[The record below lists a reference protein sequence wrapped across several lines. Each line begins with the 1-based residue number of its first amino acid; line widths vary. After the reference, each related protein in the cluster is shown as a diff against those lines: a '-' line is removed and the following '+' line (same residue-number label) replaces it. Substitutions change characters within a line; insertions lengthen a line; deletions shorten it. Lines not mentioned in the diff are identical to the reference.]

1 MKAVRNFSKEK
12 KTHGIWLRTM
22 KEILREWLPF
32 LNASI
37 HTHERLIPME
47 NRTTPPNFIK
57 NIIAEDLRSG
67 KVQEVVT
74 RFPPEPNGYL
84 HIGHAKAIWINFTLG
99 AEFGGKTNLRFDDT
113 NPVKEDV
120 EYVNSIQED
129 VKWLGYE
136 WNEKRYASDYFDEM
150 YKRAVLLIQKG
161 KAYVDDQ
168 TAEEIREMR
177 GTLTEPGK
185 NSPYRDRSVEENLDL
200 FTRMRA
206 GEFQN
211 GEKVLRAKI
220 DMASP
225 NINLR
230 DPVIY
235 RISHAHHHNTG
246 DQWCIYPMY
255 AFAHPI
261 EDAIEGVTH
270 SLCSLEF
277 EDQRPFYDWVIAE
290 CEMESQPH
298 QYEFG
303 RLNLSQMVTSKRKL
317 KLLVDEGHVDGWDD
331 PRMPTI
337 SGLRRRGYTPEAI
350 RDFVFETG
358 ISKSQGVIDLQTL
371 EHFVREDLK
380 LKAPRTM
387 AVLQPLKVVITNYPE
402 GQVEWL
408 EAENNVENP
417 EMGSRQIPFSREIY
431 IEQDDFMEDPPN
443 KYFRLF
449 PGNEVRLKHAYFIK
463 CNDVIKDAEG
473 NVTEIHC
480 TYDPETKSGSGFTG
494 RKVKGTIHW
503 VEATQAVPAEFRLY
517 EPLIAAESAEE
528 EEASELE
535 GQPEKTFLDQLNP
548 NSLEVVHGFV
558 EQEMQEAKAYDKFQ
572 FFRHGYFSVDPK
584 YSVPG
589 RPVFNRVVSLKSSFQ
604 LPKK

>member
-1 MKAVRNFSKEK
+1 MK
-12 KTHGIWLRTM
+12 GL
-22 KEILREWLPF
+22 ILVD
-32 LNASI
+32 
-37 HTHERLIPME
+37 
-47 NRTTPPNFIK
+47 NRFTTPPNFIK
-57 NIIAEDLRSG
+57 NIITEDLRSG
-67 KVQEVVT
+67 KVQEVIT

-99 AEFGGKTNLRFDDT
+99 GEFGGKTNLRFDDT

-136 WNEKRYASDYFDEM
+136 WNEKRFASDYFDEM
-150 YKRAVLLIQKG
+150 YSRAVLLIQKG

-168 TAEEIREMR
+168 SADEIRQMR

-206 GEFQN
+206 GEFKN
-211 GEKVLRAKI
+211 GEKVSWAKI

-246 DQWCIYPMY
+246 DKWCIYPMY
-255 AFAHPI
+255 AFAHPL

-290 CEMESQPH
+290 CEMESQPR

-317 KLLVDEGHVDGWDD
+317 KALVDEGHVDGWDD

-387 AVLQPLKVVITNYPE
+387 AVFAPAQ
-402 GQVEWL
+402 
-408 EAENNVENP
+408 
-417 EMGSRQIPFSREIY
+417 
-431 IEQDDFMEDPPN
+431 
-443 KYFRLF
+443 
-449 PGNEVRLKHAYFIK
+449 
-463 CNDVIKDAEG
+463 
-473 NVTEIHC
+473 
-480 TYDPETKSGSGFTG
+480 SGY
-494 RKVKGTIHW
+494 H
-503 VEATQAVPAEFRLY
+503 
-517 EPLIAAESAEE
+517 
-528 EEASELE
+528 
-535 GQPEKTFLDQLNP
+535 
-548 NSLEVVHGFV
+548 
-558 EQEMQEAKAYDKFQ
+558 
-572 FFRHGYFSVDPK
+572 
-584 YSVPG
+584 
-589 RPVFNRVVSLKSSFQ
+589 Q
-604 LPKK
+604 LP

>member
-1 MKAVRNFSKEK
+1 MKHFVISESSNQF
-12 KTHGIWLRTM
+12 M
-22 KEILREWLPF
+22 KG
-32 LNASI
+32 
-37 HTHERLIPME
+37 LIPVD

-57 NIIAEDLRSG
+57 NIITEDLRSG
-67 KVQEVVT
+67 KVQEVIT

-120 EYVNSIQED
+120 EYVQSIQED
-129 VKWLGYE
+129 VKWLGFE
-136 WNEKRYASDYFDEM
+136 WNEKRFASDYFDEM
-150 YKRAVLLIQKG
+150 YNRAVLLIQKG

-168 TAEEIREMR
+168 SADEIREMR

-185 NSPYRDRSVEENLDL
+185 NSPYRDRTVEENLDL
-200 FTRMRA
+200 FARMRA

-235 RISHAHHHNTG
+235 RIAHAHHHNTG
-246 DQWCIYPMY
+246 DKWCIYPMY
-255 AFAHPI
+255 AFAHPL

-387 AVLQPLKVVITNYPE
+387 AVLHPLKVVITNYPE
-402 GQVEWL
+402 GEVEWL

-417 EMGSRQIPFSREIY
+417 EMGSRKIPFSREIY
-431 IEQDDFMEDPPN
+431 IEQDDFMENPPN

-480 TYDPETKSGSGFTG
+480 TYDVETKSGSGFTG

-503 VEATQAVPAEFRLY
+503 VEASQAVPAEFRLY
-517 EPLIAAESAEE
+517 EPLILAEAPDADVEPEVAGAEIVE
-528 EEASELE
+528 E
-535 GQPEKTFLDQLNP
+535 QPEKTFLDQLNP
-548 NSLEVVHGFV
+548 NSLEIVHGYV
-558 EQEMQEAKAYDKFQ
+558 EQEMQEAKAQDKFQ
-572 FFRHGYFSVDPK
+572 FFRHGYFNVDPK
-584 YSVPG
+584 HSEPG

-604 LPKK
+604 LPKA